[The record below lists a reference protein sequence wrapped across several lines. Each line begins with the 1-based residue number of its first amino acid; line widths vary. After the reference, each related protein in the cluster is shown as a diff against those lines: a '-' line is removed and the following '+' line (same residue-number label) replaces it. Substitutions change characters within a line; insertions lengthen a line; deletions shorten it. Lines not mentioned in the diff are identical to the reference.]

1 MQLRLTRRALADLGL
16 DPRQYSRR
24 DARDYVSAHPVVRA
38 FVERRSQGPRGQ
50 ETTHLP
56 VTAATVY
63 NLHVGRSRGLTWHD
77 EEADVVWLL
86 GAGLHESGSAADAY
100 AVLKERD
107 RAGSL
112 MPDEADYLDLEM
124 TASET
129 ADFVRQVALQAP
141 QLVDEARRNPATEVR
156 GLIAGRLEVGVQV
169 ERADDPVTGDF
180 LEEVW
185 IGFRMPPQPGP
196 TELPSQP
203 EWALA
208 VLAAMV
214 PVPVSFSDLDFGGT
228 FPRPG
233 GTAPNEIVVCWRSQ

>member
-1 MQLRLTRRALADLGL
+1 VQLRLTRRALVDLGL
-16 DPRQYSRR
+16 DPGQYSRR

-38 FVERRSQGPRGQ
+38 FVERRSQEPRGQ

-86 GAGLHESGSAADAY
+86 
-100 AVLKERD
+100 
-107 RAGSL
+107 
-112 MPDEADYLDLEM
+112 DEADYLDLEM

-185 IGFRMPPQPGP
+185 VGFRMPPQPGP
-196 TELPSQP
+196 TGLPSQP

-228 FPRPG
+228 FPRHG